1 MAFSLCN
8 TTSNPATMGGEAAD
22 ETQDGVHSKLR
33 QPWALWQHLC
43 SHPWVSTPHPRPT
56 WARTEGNYGT
66 VMARSWSVY
75 VGITEVPFVGLF
87 QPHCHLLEICRNT
100 SSRCTSLMPTSYRL
114 RLLMGVSSSKTH
126 WRLGGGWAENWQ

>member
-1 MAFSLCN
+1 MVDISIILNLSMKAVTTAPSALLTRLPSGIQNFLSCFYNSRPNSNFFSNSLLNNYMAFSLCN
-8 TTSNPATMGGEAAD
+8 PTSSPAIRGGEAAD

-33 QPWALWQHLC
+33 QPWALRQHLC

-75 VGITEVPFVGLF
+75 VGITDG
-87 QPHCHLLEICRNT
+87 T
-100 SSRCTSLMPTSYRL
+100 S
-114 RLLMGVSSSKTH
+114 
-126 WRLGGGWAENWQ
+126 